1 MTASPFRLSPFNMF
15 LLGALVVTLFG
26 LMVDVQRSGTDAA
39 TSDRH
44 YEGCTGEVRSD
55 VQLSQ
60 EQLAQILTI
69 PERDA
74 KANIRQ
80 IVAEPYC
87 ILPPIEVR
95 SGVQSEREAYPLAF
109 NPDAWLV
116 ILYEGDEYAGHRISI
131 QS

>member
-1 MTASPFRLSPFNMF
+1 MASSTFRLSPLNIF
-15 LLGALVVTLFG
+15 LSGALVVTLFV
-26 LMVDVQRSGTDAA
+26 LMIDVQRPQSEETKG
-39 TSDRH
+39 DRH
-44 YEGCTGEVRSD
+44 YQGCTGEVRQD

-60 EQLAQILTI
+60 EQLAQVLAV

-74 KANIRQ
+74 KATIRE
-80 IVAEPYC
+80 ILAEPYC
-87 ILPPIEVR
+87 TLPPIEIR

-131 QS
+131 KS